1 MTRKCCVFLL
11 LAVCLAWPF
20 TAYPESSRPQT
31 VNLSLTEAMQ
41 IAASENPAILA
52 AGFKVE
58 SSQAGIRQARS
69 GFLPRVDFVETYNRT
84 TNPMWVFGA
93 KLNQE
98 SITATDFNPD
108 LLNDP
113 DAYDDF
119 SSALTMSWPVFA
131 GGKIY
136 NRFKQAETNAE
147 AENLVFKRTRQEVI
161 ARAAIAYVGM
171 MLAGEQLKVVNQS
184 IASARAN
191 LKMVQAAF
199 DSGLSVKSDLLRS
212 QVTLSDL
219 EQQRLQAESRV
230 QTAQAGL
237 NAAMGRPVQTPL
249 VLTSGFEK
257 CCTLSGDIDHWTG
270 IALLHRYDLQR
281 MYCMKTMAEQGIAIS
296 RADHYPSLRLMGSYD
311 IHSEDF
317 DETANSYTVGAMM
330 SVNIFNGFGI
340 SSGVRSARADLNN
353 VRQMIR
359 NMELGIRVEIQSAF
373 LEAQSALKRISVARE
388 ALDQADEGLRI
399 VKNRYQNGLLTIVGL
414 LDAELANQQA
424 KMSYSR
430 ALHDYKTAMIR
441 LELAAGIINENSAY
455 DDPARDSGKAAA
467 AMPDT
472 NDGN

>member
-1 MTRKCCVFLL
+1 MTRKTYVWLL
-11 LAVCLAWPF
+11 LVACMAWPF
-20 TAYPESSRPQT
+20 TAFAESSQPQT
-31 VNLSLTEAMQ
+31 IRLSLTEAMR
-41 IAASENPAILA
+41 IAASENPAIIA

-58 SSQAGIRQARS
+58 SSQAGVTQARS

-98 SITATDFNPD
+98 SITTADFNPD

-119 SSALTMSWPVFA
+119 STALTMSWPVFA

-136 NRFKQAETNAE
+136 NRFRQAETNAL
-147 AENLVFKRTRQEVI
+147 AEKLVLKRTRQEVI

-191 LKMVQAAF
+191 LKMVQAAY

-212 QVTLSDL
+212 QVTLADL

-230 QTAQAGL
+230 RTAQAGL
-237 NAAMGRPVQTPL
+237 NAAMGRPVETPL
-249 VLTSGFEK
+249 DLTSEFEK
-257 CCTLSGDIDHWTG
+257 CCVLSGDIDHWTE

-281 MYCMKTMAEQGIAIS
+281 MNCMETMAEQGVAIS
-296 RADHYPSLRLMGSYD
+296 RADHFPSLRLMGSYD

-317 DETANSYTVGAMM
+317 DDTANSYTVGAVM
-330 SVNIFNGFGI
+330 SVNLFSGFGI
-340 SSGVRSARADLNN
+340 SSGVSSARADLNN

-373 LEAQSALKRISVARE
+373 LEAQSALKRISVAGA

-424 KMSYSR
+424 KMSYSKS
-430 ALHDYKTAMIR
+430 LHDYKTAMIK
-441 LELAAGIINENSAY
+441 LELAAGIIDENSNY
-455 DDPARDSGKAAA
+455 DDPARDPGKTAS
-467 AMPDT
+467 AMVE
-472 NDGN
+472 NKDGN